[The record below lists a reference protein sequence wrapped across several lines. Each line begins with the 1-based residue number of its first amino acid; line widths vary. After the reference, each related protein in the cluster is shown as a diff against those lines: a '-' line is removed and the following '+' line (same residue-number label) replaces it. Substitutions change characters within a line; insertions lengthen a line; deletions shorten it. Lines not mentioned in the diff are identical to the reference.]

1 MLSGFTAVVS
11 NQIHIL
17 ALAGMLLKNDD
28 TQASEALSQP
38 SEARASVLS
47 MLSDS
52 NYVARRKN
60 HCLTMLVLLMF
71 HPSN

>member
-1 MLSGFTAVVS
+1 MLSGFTEVVS
-11 NQIHIL
+11 NQVHIL
-17 ALAGMLLKNDD
+17 ALAGMFLKNDD
-28 TQASEALSQP
+28 TQA

-47 MLSDS
+47 MLSNS